1 MATSAPQPQETP
13 RPIRTRPLPVR
24 GVLRPQ
30 RALAGWHRPALSI
43 LVAMGVPNLL
53 LLALG
58 RLDLAVY
65 TAAGA
70 MCALYAHRLPPEV
83 RARTLGWVVLGMAAS
98 TGIALTTAATTD
110 STAVRVAVAALL
122 AALQKVVCDA
132 TRVGPP
138 GSVIF
143 TFIAASCAFLP
154 QRLAEVPAHLGLLLL
169 AGAFAWLV
177 CMAPVLLR
185 ARTSTA
191 QSSAPRPTVPL
202 PRRSGALREALRPG
216 SPLLP
221 VGARVAIGCALAGWA
236 SMGLGVGRPYW
247 AVVTAAA
254 VFQANTTLTW
264 NRAVHRVLGSLVGLA
279 LFVALLPL
287 TRTGA
292 LALVLVTLLFQ
303 FGAEATITRGY
314 WLAAVCVTQMSLLMP
329 QFAHAQ
335 PAGQLIA
342 DRALDTGVGA
352 VVGLT
357 CCFLITNR
365 RAADRAERALAAAIE
380 AGAHAAQLLTPAA
393 APAPTSAAT
402 SAAPLPAP
410 AHELHRTRRRL
421 NGALA
426 ELREA
431 TDTANGEWW
440 QRPLPAQQI
449 SAAEQQGHRLLAE
462 LHRHLDGTDQQLPV
476 AA

>member
-1 MATSAPQPQETP
+1 MATSIPLPQETP
-13 RPIRTRPLPVR
+13 RPVRTRPLPVR

-58 RLDLAVY
+58 RLDLAAY

-70 MCALYAHRLPPEV
+70 MCALYAHRLPRQV

-110 STAVRVAVAALL
+110 STTVRVAVAALL
-122 AALQKVVCDA
+122 AAVQKVVCDA

-143 TFIAASCAFLP
+143 TFIAASSAFLP

-177 CMAPVLLR
+177 CMAPVLLG
-185 ARTSTA
+185 ARTS
-191 QSSAPRPTVPL
+191 APQPASTL
-202 PRRSGALREALRPG
+202 PRRPGLLREALRPG

-221 VGARVAIGCALAGWA
+221 VGARVALGCALAGWA

-264 NRAVHRVLGSLVGLA
+264 NRALHRVLGSLVGLA
-279 LFVALLPL
+279 LFAALLPL

-335 PAGQLIA
+335 PAGRLIA

-352 VVGLT
+352 VVGLA

-365 RAADRAERALAAAIE
+365 RAADRAERALAAAVE
-380 AGAHAAQLLTPAA
+380 AGAHAARLLTPE
-393 APAPTSAAT
+393 PTPAAT
-402 SAAPLPAP
+402 ALVSAQTPAD
-410 AHELHRTRRRL
+410 ELHRTRRRL
-421 NGALA
+421 DGALA

-462 LHRHLDGTDQQLPV
+462 LHRHLDGADAQLPV

>member
-1 MATSAPQPQETP
+1 MATSTPLLQETP
-13 RPIRTRPLPVR
+13 RPVRTRPLPVR

-58 RLDLAVY
+58 RLDLAAY

-70 MCALYAHRLPPEV
+70 MCALYAHRLPQEV

-122 AALQKVVCDA
+122 AAVQKVVCDA

-143 TFIAASCAFLP
+143 TFIAASSAFLP
-154 QRLAEVPAHLGLLLL
+154 QRLVEVPAHLGLLLL

-177 CMAPVLLR
+177 CMAPLLLR
-185 ARTSTA
+185 ARTP
-191 QSSAPRPTVPL
+191 APRTATARATGPL
-202 PRRSGALREALRPG
+202 TPRFGALREALRPG

-264 NRAVHRVLGSLVGLA
+264 SRALHRVLGSLVGLA
-279 LFVALLPL
+279 LFAALLPL

-335 PAGQLIA
+335 PAGRLIA

-352 VVGLT
+352 AVGLA

-365 RAADRAERALAAAIE
+365 RAADRAERALAAAVE
-380 AGAHAAQLLTPAA
+380 VGAHAAKLLTPAPTPEA
-393 APAPTSAAT
+393 ASEAASVLPAQAPAD
-402 SAAPLPAP
+402 
-410 AHELHRTRRRL
+410 ELHRTRRKL
-421 NGALA
+421 SGALA

-431 TDTANGEWW
+431 TDTADGEWW
-440 QRPLPAQQI
+440 QRPLPVRQI

-462 LHRHLDGTDQQLPV
+462 LHRHLERADEQPPV